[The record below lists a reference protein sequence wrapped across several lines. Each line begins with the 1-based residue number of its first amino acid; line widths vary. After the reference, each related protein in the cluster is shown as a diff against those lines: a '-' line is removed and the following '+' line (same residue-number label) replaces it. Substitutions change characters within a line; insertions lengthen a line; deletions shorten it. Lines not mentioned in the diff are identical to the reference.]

1 MKATSNRVFGA
12 AGDGSARNGHIVRSI
27 EALSRSSTLSP
38 NATMGPMLGPNLD
51 AAELDAYFPD
61 GEKARVLDSMNWRFM
76 VKGR

>member
-1 MKATSNRVFGA
+1 
-12 AGDGSARNGHIVRSI
+12 
-27 EALSRSSTLSP
+27 
-38 NATMGPMLGPNLD
+38 MGPMLGPNLD